1 MPSSSSLPW
10 GCAWRA
16 DTTSARLKLHEMRVD
31 VSVLHRP
38 FTRPRGGARAST
50 MINVRSGRDLR
61 VDQKSESREVC
72 RDTQAR
78 KSKNLLYNHFAASDV
93 RGLRFRD
100 VDPSPGGPT
109 GAVPVR
115 SPDVV
120 CHCRDAGPM
129 LGPCP
134 ARDAPRA
141 APLSH
146 SPPPPTSY
154 SLAPALKRRAVKYDH
169 RSTRR
174 RGPRAALTPR
184 LLERA
189 ANRGSELWLPSGH
202 RV

>member
-38 FTRPRGGARAST
+38 RGGARAST

-72 RDTQAR
+72 AADHTTHKLKTRIYKPPYVGMYARFTLRDA
-78 KSKNLLYNHFAASDV
+78 
-93 RGLRFRD
+93 
-100 VDPSPGGPT
+100 DPSPGRADRGP
-109 GAVPVR
+109 AVR
-115 SPDVV
+115 SPDVL

>member
-38 FTRPRGGARAST
+38 RGGARAST

-61 VDQKSESREVC
+61 VDQKSESREGVP
-72 RDTQAR
+72 RSHRSSNEQEFII
-78 KSKNLLYNHFAASDV
+78 NQLAASDV

-109 GAVPVR
+109 AVPVR

>member
-38 FTRPRGGARAST
+38 RGGARAST

-61 VDQKSESREVC
+61 VDQKSESSRGVP
-72 RDTQAR
+72 RSHKL
-78 KSKNLLYNHFAASDV
+78 KSKNFIINHLAASDV

-109 GAVPVR
+109 AVPVR